1 MKSILG
7 LRYLAHKKIKDR
19 WVAQGYLKVLAPLE
33 GKWNT
38 VRVKGSEI
46 CFPNTRE
53 APVKK
58 LCARIQSLRESE
70 LLPAAAEMRQATRWT
85 PRVVTRSWFRER
97 SSLIIAFLHL
107 RTCRPSWTTRRCW
120 S

>member
-46 CFPNTRE
+46 CFPNTPRGSCE
-53 APVKK
+53 ETVCKDP
-58 LCARIQSLRESE
+58 E
-70 LLPAAAEMRQATRWT
+70 PAGVGVVACGRRDAA
-85 PRVVTRSWFRER
+85 SN
-97 SSLIIAFLHL
+97 
-107 RTCRPSWTTRRCW
+107 
-120 S
+120 